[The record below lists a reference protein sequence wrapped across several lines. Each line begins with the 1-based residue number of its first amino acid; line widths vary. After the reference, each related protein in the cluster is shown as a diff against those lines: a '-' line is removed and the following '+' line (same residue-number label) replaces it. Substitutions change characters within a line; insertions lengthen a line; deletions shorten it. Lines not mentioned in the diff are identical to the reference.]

1 MVGSSYLG
9 GNMQKL
15 LPISALMLMFLTG
28 CTSASKEIILS
39 DNTANNTLEAEAFSS
54 QEDSGKEIEIPETV
68 DNELPVS
75 VVVYVCGAVVNPGV
89 YELSEGSRID
99 DAVTAAGGFSE
110 DADRTYVNLAARLSD
125 GSKLQIPT
133 LSETSD
139 ETLAK
144 EINSFDAEDNGSGS
158 GASEGGGLIN
168 INTASQTELA
178 TLPGIGEGIA
188 GKIIKY
194 RDENGSFKSI
204 EDIMKVSGIKDKL
217 FSKIKDQITV

>member
-1 MVGSSYLG
+1 MR
-9 GNMQKL
+9 KL

-28 CTSASKEIILS
+28 CTSANKEIILS

-54 QEDSGKEIEIPETV
+54 QEDSGKETETPETL
-68 DNELPVS
+68 DNEPPEN

-99 DAVTAAGGFSE
+99 DALAAAGGFSE

-133 LSETSD
+133 ISETSD
-139 ETLAK
+139 EALAK
-144 EINSFDAEDNGSGS
+144 EIESFDTGDNGYKS
-158 GASEGGGLIN
+158 GALDGSGLIN

>member
-1 MVGSSYLG
+1 MR
-9 GNMQKL
+9 KL

-28 CTSASKEIILS
+28 CTSANKEIILS

-54 QEDSGKEIEIPETV
+54 QEDSGKETETPETL
-68 DNELPVS
+68 DNEPPEN

-133 LSETSD
+133 ISETSD
-139 ETLAK
+139 EALAK
-144 EINSFDAEDNGSGS
+144 EIESFDTGDNGYKS
-158 GASEGGGLIN
+158 GASDGSGLIN

>member
-1 MVGSSYLG
+1 MR
-9 GNMQKL
+9 KL

-28 CTSASKEIILS
+28 CTSANKEIILS

-54 QEDSGKEIEIPETV
+54 QEDSGKETETPETL
-68 DNELPVS
+68 DNEPPEN

-99 DAVTAAGGFSE
+99 DAVIAAGGFSE

-133 LSETSD
+133 ISETSD

-144 EINSFDAEDNGSGS
+144 EIESFDTGDNGYKS
-158 GASEGGGLIN
+158 GASDGSGLIN

-178 TLPGIGEGIA
+178 TLPGIGEGLA

>member
-1 MVGSSYLG
+1 MR
-9 GNMQKL
+9 KL

-28 CTSASKEIILS
+28 CTSANKEIILS

-54 QEDSGKEIEIPETV
+54 QEDSGEETETPETL
-68 DNELPVS
+68 DNEPPEN

-99 DAVTAAGGFSE
+99 DALAAAGGFSE

-133 LSETSD
+133 ISETSD
-139 ETLAK
+139 EALAK
-144 EINSFDAEDNGSGS
+144 EIESFDTGDNGYKS
-158 GASEGGGLIN
+158 GASDGSGLIN

>member
-1 MVGSSYLG
+1 MR
-9 GNMQKL
+9 KL

-28 CTSASKEIILS
+28 CTSANKEIILS

-54 QEDSGKEIEIPETV
+54 QEDSGKETKTPETL
-68 DNELPVS
+68 DNEPPEN

-89 YELSEGSRID
+89 YELPEGSRID
-99 DAVTAAGGFSE
+99 DALAAAGGFSE

-133 LSETSD
+133 ISETSD
-139 ETLAK
+139 EALTK
-144 EINSFDAEDNGSGS
+144 EIESFDTGDNGYKS
-158 GASEGGGLIN
+158 GASDGSGLIN

>member
-1 MVGSSYLG
+1 MR
-9 GNMQKL
+9 KL

-139 ETLAK
+139 EALAK
-144 EINSFDAEDNGSGS
+144 EINSFDTEDNGFKPGVSD
-158 GASEGGGLIN
+158 GGGLIN

>member
-1 MVGSSYLG
+1 MR
-9 GNMQKL
+9 KL

-28 CTSASKEIILS
+28 CTSANKEIILS
-39 DNTANNTLEAEAFSS
+39 DNTANNTLETEAFSS
-54 QEDSGKEIEIPETV
+54 QEDSGKETETPETL
-68 DNELPVS
+68 DNEPPEN

-99 DAVTAAGGFSE
+99 DAVIAAGGFSE

-133 LSETSD
+133 ISETSD

-144 EINSFDAEDNGSGS
+144 EIESFDTGDNGYKS
-158 GASEGGGLIN
+158 GASDGSGLIN

>member
-1 MVGSSYLG
+1 MR
-9 GNMQKL
+9 KL

-28 CTSASKEIILS
+28 CTSANKEIILS

-54 QEDSGKEIEIPETV
+54 QEDSGKETETPETL
-68 DNELPVS
+68 DNEPPEN

-99 DAVTAAGGFSE
+99 DAVIAAGGFSE

-133 LSETSD
+133 ISETSD

-144 EINSFDAEDNGSGS
+144 EIESFDTGDNGYKS
-158 GASEGGGLIN
+158 GASDGNGLIN

>member
-1 MVGSSYLG
+1 MR
-9 GNMQKL
+9 KL

-99 DAVTAAGGFSE
+99 DAVIAAGGFSE

-139 ETLAK
+139 KALAK
-144 EINSFDAEDNGSGS
+144 EINSFDTEDNGFKPGVSD
-158 GASEGGGLIN
+158 GGGLIN

>member
-1 MVGSSYLG
+1 MR
-9 GNMQKL
+9 KL

-28 CTSASKEIILS
+28 CTSANKEIILS

-110 DADRTYVNLAARLSD
+110 DADRTYVNLAAMLRD

-139 ETLAK
+139 EAVAK
-144 EINSFDAEDNGSGS
+144 GIDSFDIEDNGSKS
-158 GASEGGGLIN
+158 GASAGGGLIN

-178 TLPGIGEGIA
+178 TLPGIGEGLA

>member
-1 MVGSSYLG
+1 MR
-9 GNMQKL
+9 KL

-144 EINSFDAEDNGSGS
+144 EINSFDAEDNGSKS
-158 GASEGGGLIN
+158 GASDEGGLIN

>member
-1 MVGSSYLG
+1 MR
-9 GNMQKL
+9 KL

-28 CTSASKEIILS
+28 CTSANKEIILS

-144 EINSFDAEDNGSGS
+144 EINSFDAEDNGSKS
-158 GASEGGGLIN
+158 GASDEGGLIN

>member
-1 MVGSSYLG
+1 MR
-9 GNMQKL
+9 KL

-28 CTSASKEIILS
+28 CTSANKEIILS

-54 QEDSGKEIEIPETV
+54 QEDSGKETETPETL
-68 DNELPVS
+68 DNEPPEN

-99 DAVTAAGGFSE
+99 DALAAAGGFSE

-133 LSETSD
+133 ISETSD
-139 ETLAK
+139 EALAK
-144 EINSFDAEDNGSGS
+144 EIESFDKGDNGYKS
-158 GASEGGGLIN
+158 GASDGGGLIN

>member
-1 MVGSSYLG
+1 MR
-9 GNMQKL
+9 KL

-28 CTSASKEIILS
+28 CTSANKEIILS

-54 QEDSGKEIEIPETV
+54 QEDSGKETETPETL
-68 DNELPVS
+68 DNEPPEN

-99 DAVTAAGGFSE
+99 DAITAAGGFSE

-133 LSETSD
+133 ISETSD
-139 ETLAK
+139 EALAK
-144 EINSFDAEDNGSGS
+144 EIESFDTGDNGYKS
-158 GASEGGGLIN
+158 GASDGSGLIN

>member
-1 MVGSSYLG
+1 MR
-9 GNMQKL
+9 KL

-54 QEDSGKEIEIPETV
+54 QEDSGKEIVTPEIL

-99 DAVTAAGGFSE
+99 DAVIAAGGFSE
-110 DADRTYVNLAARLSD
+110 DADRIYVNLAARLSD

-139 ETLAK
+139 EALAK
-144 EINSFDAEDNGSGS
+144 EINSFDTEDNGFKPGVSD
-158 GASEGGGLIN
+158 GGGLIN

>member
-1 MVGSSYLG
+1 MR
-9 GNMQKL
+9 KL

-28 CTSASKEIILS
+28 CTSANKEIILS

-54 QEDSGKEIEIPETV
+54 QEDSGQDIEQPETI

-125 GSKLQIPT
+125 GAKLQIPT

-144 EINSFDAEDNGSGS
+144 EINSFDAEDNGSKP
-158 GASEGGGLIN
+158 GASDGGGLIN

>member
-1 MVGSSYLG
+1 MR
-9 GNMQKL
+9 KL

-28 CTSASKEIILS
+28 CTSANKEIILS

-54 QEDSGKEIEIPETV
+54 QEDSGKETETPETL
-68 DNELPVS
+68 DNEPPEN

-99 DAVTAAGGFSE
+99 DALAAAGGFSE

-133 LSETSD
+133 ISETSD
-139 ETLAK
+139 EALAK
-144 EINSFDAEDNGSGS
+144 EIESFDTGDNGYKS
-158 GASEGGGLIN
+158 GASDGSGLIN

>member
-1 MVGSSYLG
+1 MR
-9 GNMQKL
+9 KL

-28 CTSASKEIILS
+28 CTSANKEIILS

-54 QEDSGKEIEIPETV
+54 QEDSGKETETPETL
-68 DNELPVS
+68 DNEPPEN

-99 DAVTAAGGFSE
+99 DALAAAGGFSE

-133 LSETSD
+133 ISETSD
-139 ETLAK
+139 EALAK
-144 EINSFDAEDNGSGS
+144 EIESFDTGDNGYKS
-158 GASEGGGLIN
+158 GASDGSGLIN

-178 TLPGIGEGIA
+178 MLPGIGEGIA

>member
-1 MVGSSYLG
+1 MR
-9 GNMQKL
+9 KL

-28 CTSASKEIILS
+28 CTSANKEIILS

-54 QEDSGKEIEIPETV
+54 QEDSGKETEKPETL
-68 DNELPVS
+68 DNEPPEN

-133 LSETSD
+133 ISETSD
-139 ETLAK
+139 EALAK
-144 EINSFDAEDNGSGS
+144 EIESFDTGDNGYKS
-158 GASEGGGLIN
+158 GALDGSGLIN

>member
-1 MVGSSYLG
+1 MR
-9 GNMQKL
+9 KL

-28 CTSASKEIILS
+28 CTSANKEIILS
-39 DNTANNTLEAEAFSS
+39 DNTANNTFEAEAFSS
-54 QEDSGKEIEIPETV
+54 QEDSGKETETPETL
-68 DNELPVS
+68 DNEPPEN

-99 DAVTAAGGFSE
+99 DALAAAGGFSE

-133 LSETSD
+133 ISETSD
-139 ETLAK
+139 EALAK
-144 EINSFDAEDNGSGS
+144 EIESFDTGDNGYKS
-158 GASEGGGLIN
+158 GALDGSGLIN

>member
-1 MVGSSYLG
+1 MR
-9 GNMQKL
+9 KL

-54 QEDSGKEIEIPETV
+54 QEDSGKEIVTPEIL

-99 DAVTAAGGFSE
+99 DAVIAAGGFSE

-139 ETLAK
+139 EALAK
-144 EINSFDAEDNGSGS
+144 EINSFDTEDNGFKPGVSD
-158 GASEGGGLIN
+158 GGGLIN

>member
-1 MVGSSYLG
+1 MR
-9 GNMQKL
+9 KL

-99 DAVTAAGGFSE
+99 DAVIAAGGFSE

-144 EINSFDAEDNGSGS
+144 EINSFDTEDNGSGP
-158 GASEGGGLIN
+158 GASDGGGLIN

>member
-1 MVGSSYLG
+1 MR
-9 GNMQKL
+9 KL

-28 CTSASKEIILS
+28 CTSANKEIILS

-54 QEDSGKEIEIPETV
+54 QEDSGKETETPETL
-68 DNELPVS
+68 DNEPPEN

-144 EINSFDAEDNGSGS
+144 EINSFDAEDNGSKS
-158 GASEGGGLIN
+158 GASDEGGLIN

>member
-1 MVGSSYLG
+1 MR
-9 GNMQKL
+9 KL
-15 LPISALMLMFLTG
+15 LPISALLLMFLTG
-28 CTSASKEIILS
+28 CTSANKEIILS
-39 DNTANNTLEAEAFSS
+39 DNTAINTLEAEAFSS
-54 QEDSGKEIEIPETV
+54 QEDSGQDMEQPETI
-68 DNELPVS
+68 DNELPDS

-99 DAVTAAGGFSE
+99 DAVMAAGGFSE

-133 LSETSD
+133 VLEASD
-139 ETLAK
+139 ETVAK
-144 EINSFDAEDNGSGS
+144 GIDSFDTEDNGSKS
-158 GASEGGGLIN
+158 EASEGGGLIN
-168 INTASQTELA
+168 INTATQSELA